1 MAFRN
6 GLGKTSTGWFKTWRV
21 LKRVICSASL
31 LNPAMLCCSSTT
43 IQAQLKQPRKAPA
56 NPKPASLLAGEVM
69 ALFDILSYEALAQQF
84 FRLSDLP
91 EGMFAGLILNFESSA
106 DCRAIHDG
114 LKGSAAAHAT
124 QANNHDMAV
133 LFLRM
138 GRRLQ
143 IFGVL
148 ALRYGIALA
157 DH

>member
-1 MAFRN
+1 VN
-6 GLGKTSTGWFKTWRV
+6 
-21 LKRVICSASL
+21 
-31 LNPAMLCCSSTT
+31 
-43 IQAQLKQPRKAPA
+43 AP
-56 NPKPASLLAGEVM
+56 
-69 ALFDILSYEALAQQF
+69 
-84 FRLSDLP
+84 
-91 EGMFAGLILNFESSA
+91 LIA
-106 DCRAIHDG
+106 RAIHDG

-124 QANNHDMAV
+124 QGNNHDMAV